1 MCSVIPGETPRLYV
15 PEAHEGLGDDSGRK
29 RAAVNEQGSRRKLE
43 YPPAPEPLPVPVID
57 NHTHMDFHDG
67 DVALSVTQH
76 MDVAEQVGISG
87 AIQVGTDVESSR
99 WSVAAAEADRR
110 VLAAVALHPNDAAR
124 AYAEGTL
131 DDDLSVIEQLAAHPR
146 VRAIGETGL
155 DYFRTT
161 EDGWA
166 GQHESF
172 RRHLDIARR
181 LNLPVQ
187 IHDRDAHEDTVRIL
201 EEENFDGTVVFH
213 CFSGPVSMAQKARE
227 KGWYVSFGG
236 TATFKN
242 NHELREAIIAA
253 GPQLLM
259 AETDAPFLT
268 AHPFRGR
275 PNAPYM
281 TPYAVRYVAEMF
293 GWDLDEFC
301 HILTENSERVY
312 GDFNAGFTQF

>member
-1 MCSVIPGETPRLYV
+1 MSKKKRPTPVL
-15 PEAHEGLGDDSGRK
+15 PESIGALFDSHTHLASTIAKGAQEGQDR
-29 RAAVNEQGSRRKLE
+29 RAATAELVARAGQAGVERICTVG
-43 YPPAPEPLPVPVID
+43 
-57 NHTHMDFHDG
+57 DG
-67 DVALSVTQH
+67 LAETELAL
-76 MDVAEQVGISG
+76 
-87 AIQVGTDVESSR
+87 
-99 WSVAAAEADRR
+99 AAAQEFDNVWAACAIHPTHADELDEAAKTS
-110 VLAAVALHPNDAAR
+110 LIEMAANERCV
-124 AYAEGTL
+124 
-131 DDDLSVIEQLAAHPR
+131 
-146 VRAIGETGL
+146 AIGETGL

-281 TPYAVRYVAEMF
+281 TPYAVRYVAQMF

-301 HILTENSERVY
+301 HILTENSARVY
-312 GDFNAGFTQF
+312 GDFDAGFTQV